1 MSEDLLE
8 YVATIP
14 VIKAFSNEE
23 TRTGKVLQGMRDYI
37 HWVKNSM
44 TSIAVPMSIISMFLE
59 GGVVVMII
67 TGLVLI
73 GSGDLS
79 VASFI
84 LALILGGI
92 FASCYRPFSISVL
105 FTTSQPNG
113 YVPLPAFRPKKM
125 WI

>member
-37 HWVKNSM
+37 QLGKKTACKHSG
-44 TSIAVPMSIISMFLE
+44 SQGDISMFLE

-67 TGLVLI
+67 TGLGVDRQRRPVRCQLH
-73 GSGDLS
+73 
-79 VASFI
+79 F
-84 LALILGGI
+84 ALILGGI
-92 FASCYRPFSISVL
+92 FASCFVKLSTFQHFGIV
-105 FTTSQPNG
+105 
-113 YVPLPAFRPKKM
+113 
-125 WI
+125 